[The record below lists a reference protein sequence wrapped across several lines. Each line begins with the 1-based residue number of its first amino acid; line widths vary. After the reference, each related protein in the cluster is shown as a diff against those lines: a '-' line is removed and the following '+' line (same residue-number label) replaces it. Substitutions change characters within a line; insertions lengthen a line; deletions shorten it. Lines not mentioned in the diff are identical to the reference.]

1 MTTRILDGA
10 PVAAR
15 IKEVALADITAY
27 TQKYVGLRPPCLVI
41 ISVGNDPA
49 SLFYITGKMRD
60 CREVGIECHTVSMRC
75 DSTFDD
81 IATTI
86 TQYNLDASVD
96 GIILRLPIDGLANAR
111 ADELCNLIKPD
122 KDVDC
127 LTDVNMGKLM
137 KRGGYGSLMQPCTP
151 SGIME
156 LLAYYGI
163 DLDGKKVMIINRSNL
178 VGKPLAALMTTQ
190 NACVTVAHSHCSTA
204 MLVAGCRA
212 ADIIVTAVG
221 QPNFLTSDMLSS
233 CDVKTGTVVIDVGIS
248 PNPHGKGVVG
258 DMSTYC
264 IERCAAYTPVPGG
277 VGLVTRA
284 MLMSNVTDAWMSH
297 IDM

>member
-1 MTTRILDGA
+1 MTTTRLDGA

-15 IKEVALADITAY
+15 IKEEVLADITAY
-27 TQKYVGLRPPCLVI
+27 KQKYVGLRPPCLVI

-49 SLFYITGKMRD
+49 SLSYITGKMRD

-81 IATTI
+81 IAAAI
-86 TQYNLDASVD
+86 TQYNVDASVD
-96 GIILRLPIDGLANAR
+96 GIILQLPIDGLANAQ
-111 ADELCNLIKPD
+111 AEELCNLIKPD

-137 KRGGYGSLMQPCTP
+137 KHGGYESPMQPCTP

-178 VGKPLAALMTTQ
+178 VGKPLAALMTAQ
-190 NACVTVAHSHCSTA
+190 NACITVAHSHCSAA

-221 QPNFLTSDMLSS
+221 RPGFLTSDMLSC

-258 DMSTYC
+258 DMSTHC

-284 MLMSNVTDAWMSH
+284 MLMNNVTEAWKSHDA
-297 IDM
+297 